1 MSVYRAASVY
11 PLSIFSEPFF
21 DGSFFFAAEK
31 FVPKY
36 IKRRAAKMKK
46 MRKQIAAILL
56 AAVLTIFTVFPVFT
70 AAAAAKGSGGITIET
85 TLTDGAVQKGSKKTF
100 DVWAKDAGGDKI
112 SSSVTLNGASVS
124 VNWDDEEKTSY
135 TLTFKKEGENTVVV
149 SASADGETETQTYT
163 ITYEKA
169 QKGDI
174 IGYATW
180 SIEAFTVGN
189 GYIVEPIKVPVK
201 EGVNAARTLD
211 QVVKGA
217 GLSYSKTGSLDSSF
231 YLSSI
236 KSSTEKL
243 NIKENIPSVLKDQ
256 IGEIGDFDKSSLGE
270 FDFTS
275 MSGWMYCI
283 NNVFPNVGFAD
294 SYLADGDV
302 VRTQFTLAYGSDI
315 GGGWGGSYYSTA
327 NKDRLTQL
335 LGEFNSSPKKAKLL
349 KNKDISEAYSSALET
364 IQQLEV
370 GQSSIDSAYYSLSD
384 AMGLKPLD
392 GISLNK
398 TELSLKTGGS
408 DTLKIIYDP
417 KDTDENKTASWSSS
431 DSSVAKVL
439 NGKVTAVGEGTAE
452 ITAKVGD
459 YTAFCEVTVQASHS
473 SSGNSSDG
481 SAGTDSSMGD
491 APTVQQTD
499 TGTKIS
505 IAAEKGVLP
514 QNAQLSASP
523 VAEDTENYRFAQNIL
538 KDIAQRQTIY
548 EISLSSDGIPIQP
561 NGKVTVRL
569 PIPEGYNR
577 GSLAIVRVMPDGTFQ
592 SLDFVID
599 GDFLVVQT
607 GHFSLYAIV
616 EKSAEASSAVSEIP
630 AQDTGTANTK
640 AAAAARKEASSP
652 ISSPKTGEQPV
663 APVIAVMSVSA
674 LALLVLQEH
683 RKCGTR

>member
-1 MSVYRAASVY
+1 
-11 PLSIFSEPFF
+11 
-21 DGSFFFAAEK
+21 
-31 FVPKY
+31 
-36 IKRRAAKMKK
+36 MKK
-46 MRKQIAAILL
+46 MRKQIAAVFL
-56 AAVLTIFTVFPVFT
+56 AAVLTIFTVLPVFT
-70 AAAAAKGSGGITIET
+70 AAAAAKNSGGITIET

-100 DVWAKDAGGDKI
+100 DVWAKDAGGNKI
-112 SSSVTLNGASVS
+112 GSSVTLNKNNVP
-124 VNWDDEEKTSY
+124 VNWNDEEKTSY
-135 TLTFKKEGENTVVV
+135 TLTFKHEGENTVVV

-163 ITYEKA
+163 IIYEKA
-169 QKGDI
+169 QKGDV

-180 SIEAFTVGN
+180 SIEAFTIGN
-189 GYIVEPIKVPVK
+189 GYIVKPVKVPVK

-211 QVVKGA
+211 QVLKDE
-217 GLSYSKTGSLDSSF
+217 GLSYSKTGSLDNSF

-236 KSSTEKL
+236 KSGSKKL
-243 NIKENIPSVLKDQ
+243 DIKENIPSVLKGQLDD
-256 IGEIGDFDKSSLGE
+256 IGDYDKASLGE

-275 MSGWMYCI
+275 LSGWMYCV

-294 SYLADGDV
+294 TYLADGDV
-302 VRTQFTLAYGSDI
+302 VRTQFTLALGSDI
-315 GGGWGGSYYSTA
+315 GGGWGGSYYNTA
-327 NKDRLTQL
+327 DKDHLTRL
-335 LGEFNSSPKKAKLL
+335 LGEFNASPKKAKLL
-349 KNKDISEAYSSALET
+349 KNKDISEAYNSALET
-364 IQQLEV
+364 IQQLDA

-398 TELSLKTGGS
+398 TEMSLKTGGS

-417 KDTDENKTASWSSS
+417 KDTDEDKTASWSSS

-459 YTAFCEVTVQASHS
+459 YTSSCEVTVEASHS
-473 SSGNSSDG
+473 PSGG
-481 SAGTDSSMGD
+481 SAGTDSTSGTVP
-491 APTVQQTD
+491 AVQQTD

-505 IAAEKGVLP
+505 IAAEEGVLP
-514 QNAQLSASP
+514 QNTQLAVSS
-523 VAEDTENYRFAQNIL
+523 VTEDTENYRFTQSLL

-548 EISLSSDGIPIQP
+548 EISLSSDGVQIQP

-577 GSLAIVRVMPDGTFQ
+577 GSLGIVRVMPDGTLQ

-616 EKSAEASSAVSEIP
+616 EKSAAASSAVSEIP
-630 AQDTGTANTK
+630 AQDTGAANTK

-652 ISSPKTGEQPV
+652 ISNPKTGEQPV

-674 LALLVLQEH
+674 LALLVLQER